1 MTDAP
6 MPTTIRHLAPPPQRR
21 RRRCGFTL
29 IEIVVVLTLIALLL
43 TIAVP
48 RYFATL
54 DRGRL
59 QVQQQNVAIVRDAI
73 DKFYGDLG
81 RYPETLEELVTKR
94 YLRQV
99 PVDPVSEKAN
109 WVVIAPPDAS
119 TGAVFDLKP
128 ASGSGAADAE
138 KK

>member
-1 MTDAP
+1 

-99 PVDPVSEKAN
+99 PVDPVSEKSN

-119 TGAVFDLKP
+119 MGAVFDLKP
-128 ASGSGAADAE
+128 ASASGAADAE
-138 KK
+138 RK

>member
-1 MTDAP
+1 

-99 PVDPVSEKAN
+99 PVDPVSEKSN

-119 TGAVFDLKP
+119 MGAVFDLKP

-138 KK
+138 RK

>member
-1 MTDAP
+1 
-6 MPTTIRHLAPPPQRR
+6 MPTTIRHLAPLQQRR

-99 PVDPVSEKAN
+99 PVDPVSEKPN
-109 WVVIAPPDAS
+109 WVVIAPADAS
-119 TGAVFDLKP
+119 MGAVFDLKP
-128 ASGSGAADAE
+128 ASASGAAASE
-138 KK
+138 RK